1 MEKKHT
7 QILRS
12 ISGYLRK
19 YLDTP
24 QKSRIP
30 LSFSKISVN
39 LLCLSRRGPGLSGA
53 VARACQLWAASRR
66 NLSILLVLGLGVG
79 ITLSGFLATR
89 DHYFAERDR
98 AFEKPAM
105 DYAAAFSSTI
115 AQHLGFIGHSGA
127 YFTSSNEVERWEF
140 LGFTEKSLPR
150 YPGIR
155 ALYWVPQ
162 VLAGERR
169 RFEARARADG
179 LYGFRFREAGADG
192 DLVPAARRDRHY
204 PIYFIEPFT
213 GNEPDLGFDL
223 ASAPS
228 LLAILQQAADE
239 GRMVAEA
246 QFVLPSHAGGSGELM
261 LILPTYEAGKVPD
274 SAEARRDKLIGF
286 MVALLDVADMI
297 EAAAQELAAP
307 PWLDLYVLDTTDAAE
322 ARLLQFR
329 SSVLQAAP
337 PAATDTGQIFE
348 GMFAASALQVAD
360 RRWTIVVKPTT
371 DYADDALQAVPW
383 AVGVVGTMLTI
394 VLLQHLVAAR
404 NRTREIE
411 RSVAVRTAELS
422 AANAALELEVA
433 ERKAAERQAQAARD
447 QAELANRSKSE
458 FLAMVSHELRTPL
471 NAVIGFSELMANE
484 TYGSL
489 GHDKYREYAAD
500 IRHSGTHLLS
510 LINDILDLSKVEANE
525 MTLSPEAVNLSATI
539 DGLLRIMREK
549 IKSAGLDVIVEL
561 ASDLPPLLV
570 DARALKQVLL
580 NLISNAVKFTE
591 PGGRVVITATLLPG
605 GGIVITVA
613 DTGIGIA
620 ESDLALVLQ
629 PFSQADSSLSRKY
642 EGTGLGLPLSK
653 RLVELHGGRLTLRSK
668 LRKGTAVSIKLPQS
682 CVHHA
687 QAEVA

>member
-1 MEKKHT
+1 MLAGT
-7 QILRS
+7 
-12 ISGYLRK
+12 
-19 YLDTP
+19 
-24 QKSRIP
+24 
-30 LSFSKISVN
+30 
-39 LLCLSRRGPGLSGA
+39 A
-53 VARACQLWAASRR
+53 VQARQLWSMSRR
-66 NLSILLVLGLGVG
+66 NVSILLVLALGIG
-79 ITLSGFLATR
+79 ITVTGFLATR
-89 DHYFAERDR
+89 DHYLAERNR
-98 AFEKPAM
+98 AFEKPAT
-105 DYAAAFSSTI
+105 DYAAALSSTI
-115 AQHLGFIGHSGA
+115 VQHLEFIGHSGA

-162 VLAGERR
+162 VSAGDREA
-169 RFEARARADG
+169 FETRARSDG

-192 DLVPAARRDRHY
+192 VLAPATRRRRHF

-213 GNEPDLGFDL
+213 GNELDLGFDL

-228 LLAILQQAADE
+228 LLAVLRQAADE
-239 GRMVAEA
+239 GRMTAKS
-246 QFVLPSHAGGSGELM
+246 QFVLPSHASSSGELM
-261 LILPTYEAGKVPD
+261 LVLPTYEAGKVPD
-274 SAEARRDKLIGF
+274 SVAARRDKLIGF
-286 MVALLDVADMI
+286 MVALLDVADMV
-297 EAAAQELAAP
+297 EAAVQELLAP
-307 PWLDLYVLDTTDAAE
+307 PWLDLYVLDTTVEGA

-329 SSVLQAAP
+329 SSVLQAEPFAGV
-337 PAATDTGQIFE
+337 DVQQVFD
-348 GMFAASALQVAD
+348 GMFAASTLQVAD

-371 DYADDALQAVPW
+371 DQSGDGLQAVPW
-383 AVGVVGTMLTI
+383 AVVVVGTMLTI
-394 VLLQHLVAAR
+394 VLLQHLVASR
-404 NRTREIE
+404 NRTREVE

-471 NAVIGFSELMANE
+471 NAVIGFSELMASE
-484 TYGSL
+484 TYGPL
-489 GHDKYREYAAD
+489 GHQKYQEYAAD

-525 MTLSPEAVNLSATI
+525 MTLSREAVNLSEII

-549 IKSAGLDVIVEL
+549 VKSAGLDIIVEL
-561 ASDLPPLLV
+561 ASDLPLLYV

-591 PGGRVVITATLLPG
+591 PGGRVVITAAVLPG
-605 GGIVITVA
+605 GGMVITVA

-653 RLVELHGGRLTLRSK
+653 RLVELHGGALTLRSH
-668 LRKGTAVSIKLPQS
+668 LRKGTAVSITLPRS
-682 CVHHA
+682 CIHPSRA
-687 QAEVA
+687 AVA